1 MAPLPE
7 RQHLTSAAAA
17 RQRDG
22 IAISRPTAYVFGR
35 DTYLESED
43 AMTDIRTMLDR
54 LWDDY
59 VTLNPRAGAIHGL
72 LTARGEQV
80 ANDHIAFR
88 TFDLP
93 GIDAA
98 TLAAHFT
105 ARGYVHGGD
114 YDIAAKKVTALHL
127 EPPEAGLPKVF
138 ISQLR
143 TGEFSSALQATV
155 RDLESQIAVDAATSP
170 EFLWSG
176 VPWQPVTYATYEAL
190 RRESEYAAWVAAF
203 GYRANH
209 FTVAINALAFT
220 QDIRALNAFLK
231 AHGYVL
237 NDSGG
242 EVKGSPDL
250 LLEQSSTMA
259 EEVPVG
265 FADGVRLVP
274 ACYYEFAKRY
284 PGPDGRLFPGFI
296 ETSATRL
303 FESTNEKRPA

>member
-1 MAPLPE
+1 
-7 RQHLTSAAAA
+7 
-17 RQRDG
+17 
-22 IAISRPTAYVFGR
+22 
-35 DTYLESED
+35 
-43 AMTDIRTMLDR
+43 MTDIRTMLER

-59 VTLNPRAGAIHGL
+59 ANLNPRARAVHDL
-72 LTARGEQV
+72 LTARGETV
-80 ANDHIAFR
+80 VNDHIAFR
-88 TFDLP
+88 TFDLSP
-93 GIDAA
+93 VRLE

-114 YDIAAKKVTALHL
+114 YDIAEKHATAVHL
-127 EPPEAGLPKVF
+127 EPPEEGLPKVF

-143 TGEFSSALQATV
+143 TGECSPALQATARALVAQV
-155 RDLESQIAVDAATSP
+155 RADAVADPA
-170 EFLWSG
+170 FLWSG
-176 VPWQPVTYATYEAL
+176 VPWLPVPYATYQSL
-190 RRESEYAAWVAAF
+190 KRESEYAAWVAAF

-209 FTVAINALAFT
+209 FTVAINALRFT
-220 QDIRALNAFLK
+220 NDVRILNAFL
-231 AHGYVL
+231 ASHGYVL

-242 EVKGSPDL
+242 EVKGSPDV

-265 FADGVRLVP
+265 FADGVWMAP

-284 PGPDGRLFPGFI
+284 PGPDGRLFPGFV